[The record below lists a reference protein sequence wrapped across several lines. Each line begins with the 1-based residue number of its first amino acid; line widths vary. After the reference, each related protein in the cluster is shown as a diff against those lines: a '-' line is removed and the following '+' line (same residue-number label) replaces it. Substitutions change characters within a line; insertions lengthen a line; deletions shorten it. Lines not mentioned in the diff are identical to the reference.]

1 VLGKCWQEFGKRT
14 IVLWMCA
21 MLGFSIMGCSQPTS
35 GQKVDAPVAIAVN
48 TKPQVEEVSPPE
60 VIQQLRIELDQYDP
74 QVELLGVEPDETL
87 VDTTVNLRLQVKDL
101 PIYKDP
107 KLGLGPHIHVLLDNQ
122 PYQTLYNAS
131 ETLTFND
138 LSPGTHTVRAFAVHP
153 WDESFKTV
161 GALDQV
167 TFNVFAPT
175 QANRPDPTQ
184 PLLTYN
190 NPQGEYGAEPIML
203 DYSVTL
209 PNRKM
214 GQKTSIAPWNVNV
227 SLNGQSFK
235 TSEGAPIYLKGFKPG
250 VNWLKLELLDANGKP
265 VANAFSET
273 VRLITFKPNGQDTL
287 SQLVRG
293 ELTAQDAERIVNR
306 KISKRLTDQ
315 ERVAQEEQQELEE
328 QEALAAEAAAKRE
341 SAKLAVPAPDA
352 SAKKSASLESES
364 SSGTLRSPNLSP
376 DQSSDQSSNQKES
389 SSESVPKS
397 TSVRSLPSN
406 PPVMQTSPKPAFSS
420 KQNPLDK
427 SQENREAQAK
437 QEIPLWSKL
446 KSSLFSNKTSSD
458 QPNSARSVSPKS
470 VSPKSVSPEPVSP
483 KFEPQPKTEN
493 SVQPTPQVS
502 PSSIPPKS
510 AAPSELKL
518 NPVKMVEP
526 VPFAS
531 SQSNSPS
538 PGSPLPNAASLNA
551 TSLNATS
558 LNVTQNHPN
567 PLEPIQKFLDFQP
580 LDTEKL
586 PVIQDKT
593 VVEVPSRYL
602 KKPQTLNESLENA
615 ADNSE
620 E

>member
-1 VLGKCWQEFGKRT
+1 VLGKCWQEFGKHT

-35 GQKVDAPVAIAVN
+35 GQKVDAPVALAIN

-60 VIQQLRIELDQYDP
+60 AIQQLSLELDQFDP
-74 QVELLGVEPDETL
+74 QVEILGIEPDETL
-87 VDTTVNLRLQVKDL
+87 VETTVNLRLQVKDF

-107 KLGLGPHIHVLLDNQ
+107 KLELGPHIHVLLDNQ

-131 ETLTFND
+131 ETLTFKD
-138 LSPGTHTVRAFAVHP
+138 LSPGTHTVRAFAVRP

-161 GALDQV
+161 SASDQV
-167 TFNVFAPT
+167 TFNIFAPT

-203 DYSVTL
+203 DYSITL

-235 TSEGAPIYLKGFKPG
+235 TSEGGPIYLKGFKPG
-250 VNWLKLELLDANGKP
+250 VNWLKLELLDASGKP

-273 VRLITFKPNGQDTL
+273 VRLITFKPDGQDTL
-287 SQLVRG
+287 SQLARG

-341 SAKLAVPAPDA
+341 SAKIAVPAPDA
-352 SAKKSASLESES
+352 SAKNSTSLESES
-364 SSGTLRSPNLSP
+364 IPGTLRSPNLP
-376 DQSSDQSSNQKES
+376 PDQSSNQKES
-389 SSESVPKS
+389 FSESVPKS

-406 PPVMQTSPKPAFSS
+406 PPVIQSSPEPAFSS

-446 KSSLFSNKTSSD
+446 KSSLFSNKTSSE
-458 QPNSARSVSPKS
+458 QPNAARSVSPKS
-470 VSPKSVSPEPVSP
+470 VSPKI
-483 KFEPQPKTEN
+483 EPQPKTEN
-493 SVQPTPQVS
+493 LVQPTPQVS
-502 PSSIPPKS
+502 PSPV
-510 AAPSELKL
+510 PSELKL
-518 NPVKMVEP
+518 TPVKMVEP
-526 VPFAS
+526 VPSAS
-531 SQSNSPS
+531 SQGNSPV
-538 PGSPLPNAASLNA
+538 PVPNAASLNA
-551 TSLNATS
+551 T
-558 LNVTQNHPN
+558 QNNPN

-586 PVIQDKT
+586 PVIQQKT

-602 KKPQTLNESLENA
+602 KKPQTLNEALENS
-615 ADNSE
+615 ADKSE